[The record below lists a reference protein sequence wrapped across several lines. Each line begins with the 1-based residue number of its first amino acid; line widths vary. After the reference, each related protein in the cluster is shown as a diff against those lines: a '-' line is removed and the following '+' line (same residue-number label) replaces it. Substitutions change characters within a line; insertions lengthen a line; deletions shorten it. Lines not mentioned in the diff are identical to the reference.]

1 MTSLTV
7 ILSQKQNEWQ
17 ATERESTPTMTT
29 NPNTK
34 PTPPP
39 FSYINTIKE
48 KKINHCTF
56 CPKKFTK
63 PSALKAHI
71 FSHTGEKPHSC
82 PYSDCNRHF
91 SLLSNLRRHIK
102 THMPTALK
110 KQQQQQ
116 RRTAMSNYHHHH
128 SVAAETSNKRRV
140 QTLLPSPYTSSIR
153 VLPGLSSR
161 SQVQRPLPMPA
172 HHHEPL
178 LPSAHPQTPI

>member
-17 ATERESTPTMTT
+17 ATERESTPTVTI
-29 NPNTK
+29 NSNTK
-34 PTPPP
+34 PTSPP

-56 CPKKFTK
+56 CPKKFSK
-63 PSALKAHI
+63 PSALKAHL

-82 PYSDCNRHF
+82 PYSDCKRHF

-102 THMPTALK
+102 THMPK

-116 RRTAMSNYHHHH
+116 FKTTMGSYHHHHH
-128 SVAAETSNKRRV
+128 SVAAGNSSKRRV
-140 QTLLPSPYTSSIR
+140 QTLLPSPYTSSIKI
-153 VLPGLSSR
+153 LPGLSSL
-161 SQVQRPLPMPA
+161 SPVQPPLPILPNQ
-172 HHHEPL
+172 HKSL
-178 LPSAHPQTPI
+178 LQSAHPRTPI